1 MRFSHAHDVLLCE
14 RKGIAGVYGIKTQRF
29 AEDGVDP
36 DSERRKKTELAVKQR
51 DSQSGRRRL
60 RAKD

>member
-14 RKGIAGVYGIKTQRF
+14 RKEIAGVYGIKTQRF

-36 DSERRKKTELAVKQR
+36 DSERRKKTELTMKRKRR
-51 DSQSGRRRL
+51 DSQNRRRT
-60 RAKD
+60 